1 MERKCKKPG
10 STRRFPSWSI
20 LDMESWPI
28 RQSIG
33 TYIYGRIEN
42 CPDPKD
48 PHLYVATIT
57 RETSTGSGT
66 RYERLKG
73 ESFNDLIEALLYL
86 ESVDLG
92 DYKTTLTSKEIE
104 RKCKKPGRRFP
115 AWTFLELAS
124 CHIQQSDGTYIYATV
139 DNYQYQK
146 DPHPYHAEIMR
157 EVYTGF
163 GSDFK
168 LLKRESFDDLVEAL
182 LYLEGVDLNEYNLN
196 AVEP

>member
-1 MERKCKKPG
+1 MSETNHKNARAEAPLKPR

-33 TYIYGRIEN
+33 TYIYATVDN

-66 RYERLKG
+66 RYENLRQQ
-73 ESFNDLIEALLYL
+73 SFNDLVEALLYL

-92 DYKTTLTSKEIE
+92 EFTTTDE
-104 RKCKKPGRRFP
+104 
-115 AWTFLELAS
+115 
-124 CHIQQSDGTYIYATV
+124 
-139 DNYQYQK
+139 
-146 DPHPYHAEIMR
+146 
-157 EVYTGF
+157 
-163 GSDFK
+163 
-168 LLKRESFDDLVEAL
+168 
-182 LYLEGVDLNEYNLN
+182 
-196 AVEP
+196 